1 MFRQSCPLPI
11 SRPLSRRRRM
21 RGLGRAHAQAVVEF
35 ALVLPLLLFL
45 LVGLIELGIVLQAQI
60 ILTNAAWEG
69 ARAGALIV
77 DPIHGDA
84 EILAAVHRAAL
95 GLDPARLATDI
106 DPAQDEPPRCDPW
119 PAPRGATLRV
129 AVIYRLPLAIPP
141 IVLPLAAE
149 AVTRIEYQNP

>member
-11 SRPLSRRRRM
+11 SPPLSRRRRL

-69 ARAGALIV
+69 VRAE
-77 DPIHGDA
+77 HGRT
-84 EILAAVHRAAL
+84 I
-95 GLDPARLATDI
+95 
-106 DPAQDEPPRCDPW
+106 
-119 PAPRGATLRV
+119 
-129 AVIYRLPLAIPP
+129 
-141 IVLPLAAE
+141 
-149 AVTRIEYQNP
+149 